1 MLEGKIPEL
10 KLLSFEFN
18 KLASQFRKTLPSR
31 SAELSRVAHPQV
43 MVEISFIAPHPISRP
58 ERQTEI
64 CPTFVGGKV
73 PSGLNNQAMKLPVE
87 KPLTGM

>member
-1 MLEGKIPEL
+1 
-10 KLLSFEFN
+10 
-18 KLASQFRKTLPSR
+18 
-31 SAELSRVAHPQV
+31 